1 MHNHPQQL
9 APGINTEFLG
19 IGPYGIERYVQVATQ
34 EAARTIVEGNY
45 VGIVIVIEKTAVD
58 FEYFLIV
65 TKNIIDRSYN
75 SVVGIR
81 NPNNPLFKLPVIEA
95 REFNTRCEP
104 LKCGRHIIII
114 ESQR

>member
-45 VGIVIVIEKTAVD
+45 VRIVIVIEKTAVD
-58 FEYFLIV
+58 F
-65 TKNIIDRSYN
+65 
-75 SVVGIR
+75 
-81 NPNNPLFKLPVIEA
+81 
-95 REFNTRCEP
+95 
-104 LKCGRHIIII
+104 
-114 ESQR
+114 